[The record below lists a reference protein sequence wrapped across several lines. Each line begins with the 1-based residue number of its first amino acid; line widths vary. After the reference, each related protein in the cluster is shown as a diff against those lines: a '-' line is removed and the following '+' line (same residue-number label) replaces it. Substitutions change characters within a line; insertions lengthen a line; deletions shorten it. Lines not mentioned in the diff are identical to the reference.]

1 MHPNHDRTPS
11 KGTAERAI
19 DGTSDAWVAPPTDS
33 STSRSWP
40 GRVCR
45 PEAQGNH
52 PHETPWD
59 TNQETEDA
67 AMNIGKIVREVEAK
81 PQEQPDVAPLQPEI
95 PTPVE
100 APEHETSGAA

>member
-11 KGTAERAI
+11 KGTACAI
-19 DGTSDAWVAPPTDS
+19 DGTSDAWVAPPTP
-33 STSRSWP
+33 RRLVRGH

-59 TNQETEDA
+59 SNQETEDA

-100 APEHETSGAA
+100 VPEHETSGAA